1 VAANGAP
8 VEPQVVAEHDRL
20 AVHHRHQTRAGPQQ
34 GGLAGAVGPLQQDD
48 LAGLDVEVDAG
59 QSWEPSEQ
67 GHSTAKVDGR
77 LHDDAETIPAALIP
91 PPMLPRCLARSPT
104 TYAFQYMLARWL
116 GRLGRTLIAAG
127 VLVFLFLGY
136 LLWGTNLQTA
146 ASQDKLEKQYGQQV
160 AEAKQKLAKATPVKE
175 SPTTT
180 APTPTGPPSDN
191 PVAVPLPSPAEGD
204 IVGRIGIAKIGLKPK
219 VIVESV
225 TEEQLKRGPGH
236 YPGTAL
242 PGQKGN
248 VAIAGHRTTYG
259 APFHDVN
266 QLNNGDEITV
276 TTTYGNFVYVV
287 SDKKIVDPSD
297 TSVLENHGEALLT
310 LTACHPIW
318 SAQQRLI
325 IIAKLKGAP
334 VGKLT
339 GQDEANKKLAGGLAG
354 EKGLNNRALSSL
366 DSPHPA
372 KGAVV
377 MWGLLAAAI
386 WLVAWIIARFVLG
399 RRVRWYISWIPY
411 AVGLPLFGVAL
422 YVFFENF
429 VRQLPSNF

>member
-1 VAANGAP
+1 
-8 VEPQVVAEHDRL
+8 
-20 AVHHRHQTRAGPQQ
+20 
-34 GGLAGAVGPLQQDD
+34 
-48 LAGLDVEVDAG
+48 
-59 QSWEPSEQ
+59 
-67 GHSTAKVDGR
+67 
-77 LHDDAETIPAALIP
+77 
-91 PPMLPRCLARSPT
+91 
-104 TYAFQYMLARWL
+104 MLARWL
-116 GRLGRTLIAAG
+116 GRLGRTLIATG

-146 ASQDKLEKQYGQQV
+146 ASQDKLEKQYEQQV
-160 AEAKQKLAKATPVKE
+160 TQAKQKLAKATPVTE
-175 SPTTT
+175 SPTTAAP
-180 APTPTGPPSDN
+180 APTDPPSDN
-191 PVAVPLPSPAEGD
+191 PVAIPLAVPAEGD
-204 IVGRIGIAKIGLKPK
+204 IVGRIAIAKIGLKPK
-219 VIVESV
+219 VIVEGV
-225 TEEQLKRGPGH
+225 TEDQLKRGPGH

-248 VAIAGHRTTYG
+248 AAIAGHRTTYG
-259 APFHDVN
+259 SPFHDVN
-266 QLNNGDEITV
+266 QLTNGDEITV

-318 SAQQRLI
+318 SAEQRLI

-411 AVGLPLFGVAL
+411 AVALPLFGVAL